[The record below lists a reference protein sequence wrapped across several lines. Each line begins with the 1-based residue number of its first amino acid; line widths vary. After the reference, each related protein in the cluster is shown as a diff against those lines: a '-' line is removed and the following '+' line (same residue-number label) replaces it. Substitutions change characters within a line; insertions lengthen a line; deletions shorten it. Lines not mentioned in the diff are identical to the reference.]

1 MPVKD
6 WISNRFFIPRQNAYS
21 LNSTSSFFLVLPL
34 ICP

>member
-21 LNSTSSFFLVLPL
+21 LNSTSSFFSSCL
-34 ICP
+34 